1 MREEAYNSR
10 INSQRKGEEEKQRVL
25 LMSNE
30 RKSEVF
36 FSVMDRIVNIDVRAH
51 LKKVQLGVGK

>member
-1 MREEAYNSR
+1 
-10 INSQRKGEEEKQRVL
+10 
-25 LMSNE
+25 MSNE

-36 FSVMDRIVNIDVRAH
+36 FSVMDKIVKIDVREH